1 MTSGRL
7 FHEYRFGLFV
17 HGGLYAIPGW
27 HEQVQMRGPVPRE
40 DYVKLA
46 EQFCPGN
53 FSPDSWIDTAEAAG
67 MQYLCFTTKHHD
79 GFCMWDTKFTDY
91 SIMHTPYGRDVLK
104 MLAEACRRRDF
115 GLCLYYS
122 IPDWHHPNAPKGGS
136 HELLTPNPG
145 DQPDEDRYV
154 AYVRNQVRELCS
166 NYGKIL
172 GFFWDIPPRRQEPSL
187 NRLIRDLQ
195 PGIMIND
202 RGYDKGDYDTP
213 ERSVP
218 EGKRF
223 TRATEANQSVGR
235 QSWGYRE
242 NEDYYSHKLLMRSVD
257 KIMAMGGNY
266 LLNVGPMAD
275 GSLPPD
281 AMASIRT
288 VGQWY
293 GKVKEALTA
302 EPASDLLQRDDF
314 MLTRRGNHLYIHF
327 HNDPDSGGIHLNPL
341 ATMPK
346 LATVLNTGHPLSS
359 AIERVPTLSIPP
371 RMHTPCLHLRGIPVN
386 DLVGEIII
394 LKLEFEELDQA
405 LQTAATRPA
414 IAEYRY

>member
-1 MTSGRL
+1 MAYTNTL
-7 FHEYRFGLFV
+7 
-17 HGGLYAIPGW
+17 
-27 HEQVQMRGPVPRE
+27 
-40 DYVKLA
+40 
-46 EQFCPGN
+46 
-53 FSPDSWIDTAEAAG
+53 AG
-67 MQYLCFTTKHHD
+67 MLLLNDKNMADIYPTN
-79 GFCMWDTKFTDY
+79 
-91 SIMHTPYGRDVLK
+91 VL
-104 MLAEACRRRDF
+104 D
-115 GLCLYYS
+115 
-122 IPDWHHPNAPKGGS
+122 DAPVVRAMFAQPASKGG
-136 HELLTPNPG
+136 T
-145 DQPDEDRYV
+145 
-154 AYVRNQVRELCS
+154 
-166 NYGKIL
+166 
-172 GFFWDIPPRRQEPSL
+172 
-187 NRLIRDLQ
+187 
-195 PGIMIND
+195 
-202 RGYDKGDYDTP
+202 
-213 ERSVP
+213 
-218 EGKRF
+218 
-223 TRATEANQSVGR
+223 
-235 QSWGYRE
+235 
-242 NEDYYSHKLLMRSVD
+242 
-257 KIMAMGGNY
+257 Y